1 MYLKIHRSGSGIL
14 VAVCDKDVL
23 GKKLKHGNVNVEI
36 SEGFYKGD
44 IVSEEQVMTALTNA
58 KTANLFGEKA
68 VACAISCGAVDSECV
83 VVIDGVQHAQI
94 FHL

>member
-1 MYLKIHRSGSGIL
+1 MYLKIHKSGSGII

-23 GKKLKHGNVNVEI
+23 GKKLKHGNVNVVI

-44 IVSEEQVMTALTNA
+44 IASQEQVIEALANA
-58 KTANLFGEKA
+58 KTANLFGD
-68 VACAISCGAVDSECV
+68 GAVDPECV